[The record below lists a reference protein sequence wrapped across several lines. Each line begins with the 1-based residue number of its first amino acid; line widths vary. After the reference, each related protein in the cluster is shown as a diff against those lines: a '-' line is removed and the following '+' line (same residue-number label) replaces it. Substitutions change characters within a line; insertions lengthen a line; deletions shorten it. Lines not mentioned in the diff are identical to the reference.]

1 MRDQSDQHLSQLEE
15 LITERTKDFESS
27 LRQLQDTY
35 DRWIKDL
42 EKYRYD
48 NNLLK
53 LFSNRQIM
61 IMIILLNR
69 STAQNSI
76 QRQFFEKIF
85 QSNDLQKQ
93 TKLTILCLIHYLQS
107 LRINDCD
114 LSEDNVGQLY
124 EQHRI
129 DAGSATDA
137 ALKQLSQFLRELFPQ
152 NKEWFAKNPHANEN
166 QQYLVTVN
174 SIDRRAE
181 KNDYQTDLDADTY
194 CVLVN
199 IFSGRLPAGYQI
211 LWCSAATEVDIR
223 SFFSRVR
230 TFHQLTFAV
239 LEIDQ
244 MHHRLR
250 TLLFSEQ
257 DHLHKREK
265 PHGSV
270 YYFSREL
277 TISRKGLRPFSAS
290 AKYRSRPET
299 HSQLMR
305 LMQLN
310 HLPLPEIHV
319 IHGVAGIGKPSFHD
333 EVTSFTLKLSFVCR
347 ENTSNQISIP

>member
-1 MRDQSDQHLSQLEE
+1 MRDQSGQHVSQLED
-15 LITERTKDFESS
+15 LVVERTKDFESS

-42 EKYRYD
+42 EKHRYE

-69 STAQNSI
+69 STTQNSI

-85 QSNDLQKQ
+85 RSKDLQKQ
-93 TKLTILCLIHYLQS
+93 TILCLIHYLQS

-114 LSEDNVGQLY
+114 LSEGNVTRFY
-124 EQHRI
+124 DQHRI
-129 DAGSATDA
+129 DAGSAANA

-152 NKEWFAKNPHANEN
+152 NKEWFDKNPHANEN
-166 QQYLVTVN
+166 QQYLVTVH
-174 SIDRRAE
+174 SVERRAE
-181 KNDYQTDLDADTY
+181 KNDYQTDLDVDTY

-199 IFSGRLPAGYQI
+199 IFSGRLPADYQI
-211 LWCSAATEVDIR
+211 LWCSVATEDDIR
-223 SFFSRVR
+223 LFFSRVR
-230 TFHQLTFAV
+230 TFRQLSFAV

-257 DHLHKREK
+257 DHLEK
-265 PHGSV
+265 QEELHGSV
-270 YYFSREL
+270 YYFSKEL
-277 TISRKGLRPFSAS
+277 TGSRKGLRPFFITP
-290 AKYRSRPET
+290 KHRSRAET
-299 HSQLMR
+299 HSQLIN
-305 LMQLN
+305 LMQQN
-310 HLPLPEIHV
+310 HQAPPQIQI
-319 IHGVAGIGKPSFHD
+319 IHGAAGIGKPSFD
-333 EVTSFTLKLSFVCR
+333 DQATSFTLELFSVCR
-347 ENTSNQISIP
+347 ENTSNQITIQGG

>member
-1 MRDQSDQHLSQLEE
+1 MRGQSDQHLSQLEE
-15 LITERTKDFESS
+15 LIIERTRDLESS

-42 EKYRYD
+42 EKHRYE

-61 IMIILLNR
+61 IMILLLNK
-69 STAQNSI
+69 STTQNSI
-76 QRQFFEKIF
+76 QQQFFDNIF
-85 QSNDLQKQ
+85 RSKDLQKQ
-93 TKLTILCLIHYLQS
+93 TVLCLIHYLQS

-114 LSEDNVGQLY
+114 LSEGNVSRFY
-124 EQHRI
+124 DQHRI

-137 ALKQLSQFLRELFPQ
+137 ALKQLSRFLRELFPQ
-152 NKEWFAKNPHANEN
+152 NKEWFAKNPHASEN
-166 QQYLVTVN
+166 QQYLVTVHSN
-174 SIDRRAE
+174 ERRA
-181 KNDYQTDLDADTY
+181 KQNDYQTDLDADTY

-211 LWCSAATEVDIR
+211 LWCSVATEDDIR
-223 SFFSRVR
+223 LFFSRVR

-257 DHLHKREK
+257 DHLHKQEK

-270 YYFSREL
+270 YYFSKEL

-290 AKYRSRPET
+290 AKYRSRAET
-299 HSQLMR
+299 HSHLMN
-305 LMQLN
+305 LMQQN
-310 HLPLPEIHV
+310 HQAPPQIQI
-319 IHGVAGIGKPSFHD
+319 IHGAAGIGKPNFD
-333 EVTSFTLKLSFVCR
+333 DQATSFTLKLFSVCR